1 MKTCERPLSFENTSS
16 HEEVRHTR
24 IRVEMG
30 AAAVSAVEVR
40 TAKLSKEQEALIQAM
55 PDSSYYQ
62 QHLRYQFGIDEL
74 PDDRL

>member
-1 MKTCERPLSFENTSS
+1 MKTCERPLSFEDTAL
-16 HEEVRHTR
+16 HEEARRTKIH
-24 IRVEMG
+24 VEMG
-30 AAAVSAVEVR
+30 AAAVSAVEVK
-40 TAKLSKEQEALIQAM
+40 TPTLTDEQKNAFQLM